1 MVRTSLPEKETS
13 CLHPEIEQA
22 MTKWLKTRSHPAF
35 LLIGPPGVGKTTMV
49 YRVCKQAQYWIQ
61 EFNASHTR
69 TGSSFRQTIMPL
81 LTEKGVSRWIHPS
94 TPNGRVILLDEMDGL
109 SHGEKGGLQ
118 ELLDYLKAKRN
129 FADDSPLIL
138 ICNILEGRIM
148 QQLIKYCHIN
158 YVSMPHKDRLIEY
171 FKTDISDYLYQLGD
185 IRKVS
190 QSLIY
195 QDKTDKYMKGKE
207 ESMDKNIHVAIRAAW
222 FTLFENWNE
231 TDELDLETK
240 DANLAGLL
248 FHQNLPLFLTAASSD
263 KVMDEQKQTDGHTQM
278 DEQKQTDEQQ
288 LKNNQ
293 KPVAPFEVYES
304 ILDYLR
310 WSDRADFWAFFHQC
324 WNLLPLSYR
333 LKLKY
338 PNLYIQNYRKPDVIP
353 DPTELQYTL
362 VLTKQSA
369 LFNAWKEMNRVSSEH
384 NIPFRCVTQ
393 WATHQSAKIYETLGV
408 KIPSVPQTIPT
419 IEPSVVVGSKAA
431 SSSKASSKAS
441 SRPVSQSSSKPTSKA
456 SSSQS
461 AEPKKLKS
469 PSVHKQA
476 VSDKK

>member
-1 MVRTSLPEKETS
+1 VQLHIISSMVRTSLPEKETS

-22 MTKWLKTRSHPAF
+22 MVKWLKTRSHPAF

-49 YRVCKQAQYWIQ
+49 YRVCKEAQYWIQ

-109 SHGEKGGLQ
+109 SQGEKGGLQ
-118 ELLDYLKAKRN
+118 ELLDYLKSKRN
-129 FADDSPLIL
+129 FSDDCPLIL

-158 YVSMPHKDRLIEY
+158 YVTMPHKDRLIEY
-171 FKTDISDYLYQLGD
+171 FKTDISDSLYQLGD

-195 QDKTDKYMKGKE
+195 QDKIEKYVKGKE

-222 FTLFENWNE
+222 FTLFEKWNE

-248 FHQNLPLFLTAASSD
+248 FHQNLPLFLGETATAD
-263 KVMDEQKQTDGHTQM
+263 T
-278 DEQKQTDEQQ
+278 
-288 LKNNQ
+288 N
-293 KPVAPFEVYES
+293 PIAPFEVYET

-338 PNLYIQNYRKPDVIP
+338 PNLYIQNYKKPDIIP
-353 DPTELQYTL
+353 EPTELQYTL

-369 LFNAWKEMNRVSSEH
+369 LFNAWKEMNRVSNEH

-393 WATHQSAKIYETLGV
+393 WATHQTGKIYDTLGV
-408 KIPSVPQTIPT
+408 KIELNTDDFKP
-419 IEPSVVVGSKAA
+419 VVQSLNESASKAL
-431 SSSKASSKAS
+431 
-441 SRPVSQSSSKPTSKA
+441 P
-456 SSSQS
+456 SQS
-461 AEPKKLKS
+461 AVPKKLKS
-469 PSVHKQA
+469 PSVRKRA
-476 VSDKK
+476 ACGKK